1 MVSKRLTTK
10 QTSNK
15 YDRIVVF
22 KILLIA
28 IGIILIARLFY
39 VQIIR
44 HDHYTALALSEH
56 MKKFEIPATRG
67 IVKLQDGTSETPV
80 VLNEDRF
87 DIYADPKFID
97 NADKTSDSLIG
108 VLGGSK
114 DDLKKKLS
122 LDSRYVVLAKKLTK
136 DQAQRVK
143 QLDLSGIDAKAISTR
158 TYPQGS
164 LASQVLGF
172 VNDDNQGQYGIEQ
185 YFNKDLAGQPGA
197 QKAITDIKGIPLA
210 VNGDNILQPAKPGED
225 ITLTIDIG
233 MQRMVED
240 VLKSGVESRHAK
252 KGSAIIMDIN
262 TGAIKAMANY
272 PTYDPNQY
280 NKVTDSSVF
289 TNIATSGAWEPGSVM
304 KPLLMGAAFTEG
316 TLNPGSSYSD
326 AGFVQIADRK
336 ISNSIPWGART
347 MTMQDI
353 ISKSLNTGAVY
364 MLKSLGGGNDVN
376 EKARTTWYK
385 YLTEHYHFGQKSGVE
400 IAGDADGVVI
410 GPNDGDATDVRYA
423 NMAFGQGITV
433 TPIQILAAY
442 ASLFNGGTFYKPTL
456 VASTGSG
463 SDKKVVAPKVLNTNV
478 VSSQASAQVREITK
492 VSLEANNPAAKRAGY
507 NIGAKSGTAQ
517 IAGDNG
523 SYQKDAY
530 DGVYIG
536 YIGGDTPQ
544 YIMLVRLDEPQT
556 AASGFAST
564 EASKVWDEI
573 SNKLID
579 NFAVKPIK
587 S

>member
-1 MVSKRLTTK
+1 MVNNKLYKK

-15 YDRIVVF
+15 YDRTVVF
-22 KILLIA
+22 KVLLIL
-28 IGIILIARLFY
+28 IGIILVARLFY

-67 IVKLQDGTSETPV
+67 IVKLQDGTSETPI

-87 DIYADPKFID
+87 DVYADPKYID
-97 NADKTSDSLIG
+97 NADKTTDSLIG
-108 VLGGSK
+108 VLGGNK
-114 DDLKKKLS
+114 DDLRKKLS
-122 LDSRYVVLAKKLTK
+122 SDSRYVVLAKKLTK
-136 DQAQRVK
+136 DQVERVK
-143 QLDLSGIDAKAISTR
+143 RLDLSGVDAKSISTR

-172 VNDDNQGQYGIEQ
+172 VNDDNSGQYGIEQ
-185 YFNKDLAGQPGA
+185 YFNKDLSGQAGV

-210 VNGDNILQPAKPGED
+210 VKSDNILQPAKPGED

-240 VLKSGVESRHAK
+240 VLKTGVESRQAI

-272 PTYDPNQY
+272 PTYDPGQY
-280 NKVTDSSVF
+280 NKVTDNSVF
-289 TNIATSGAWEPGSVM
+289 SNIATSGSWEPGSVM

-316 TLNPGSSYSD
+316 TLNPSSTYQD
-326 AGFVQIADRK
+326 AGFVQVADRK
-336 ISNSIPWGART
+336 ITNSLPWGART
-347 MTMQDI
+347 MSMQDI
-353 ISKSLNTGAVY
+353 ISKSLNTGAVF
-364 MLKSLGGGNDVN
+364 MLKSLGESNDVN
-376 EKARTTWYK
+376 EKARTKWYK
-385 YLTEHYHFGQKSGVE
+385 YMTENYHFGQKSGVE
-400 IAGDADGVVI
+400 IAGEADGI
-410 GPNDGDATDVRYA
+410 IAGPNEGSAVDVRYA
-423 NMAFGQGITV
+423 NTAFGQGVTV

-456 VASTGSG
+456 LASTGSG
-463 SDKKVVAPKVLNTNV
+463 ADKKTNEPKVLKTNV

-492 VSLEANNPAAKRAGY
+492 VALEVNNPGAKRAGY
-507 NIGAKSGTAQ
+507 NLGAKSGTAQ
-517 IAGDNG
+517 IAGDDG
-523 SYQKDAY
+523 SYQKDDY
-530 DGVYIG
+530 NGVYIG
-536 YIGGDTPQ
+536 YIGGDMPQ
-544 YIMLVRLDEPQT
+544 YIMLVRLDEPKT
-556 AASGFAST
+556 SASGFAST
-564 EASKVWDEI
+564 EASKVWNEI